1 MKCVTSESDTFT
13 QYGSNITNVWREILT
28 PMTFWYSLAKL
39 YTKNYEN
46 PSIFVK
52 VTAKNRWHLF
62 YVDTM
67 YSYSAKSKKYR
78 RTKKVAIGQWDWA
91 NVTGKLSI
99 GVVNLYNYDD
109 NVCLFHLLMSFLS
122 LIHGWLKKTTTGH
135 IHVRCWC
142 VYTQVKSRKGY
153 QGCLSSLEVVG
164 EKKSLL
170 EPGITRIPPEY
181 TESIR
186 QGCIGQTF
194 CILTKKQQQ

>member
-1 MKCVTSESDTFT
+1 MARNSYADDFLVFSGEVVHEKLWKSVNICKSYGEKSVTPFLCGHDVFI
-13 QYGSNITNVWREILT
+13 QRKI
-28 PMTFWYSLAKL
+28 K
-39 YTKNYEN
+39 
-46 PSIFVK
+46 K
-52 VTAKNRWHLF
+52 VSTHQ
-62 YVDTM
+62 
-67 YSYSAKSKKYR
+67 KSGH
-78 RTKKVAIGQWDWA
+78 VAIGQWDWA

-194 CILTKKQQQ
+194 CILPKKQQQ